1 MSAQVRCPS
10 ELCGILFEPPAGWL
24 GRMVHCP
31 ACGVRMTAKQETL
44 APRSIPARL
53 PFTVL
58 LDNVR
63 SLWNVGS
70 IFRTADACGV
80 ERIVLCGI
88 TGCPP
93 RREIAKTAL
102 GAEEMVLW
110 EYDANARRALLRLR
124 AEGLRPVALEETPRA
139 LPIDEAAWPSPLLLV
154 VGNEVAGVAD
164 ELRQEC
170 ELHVSIRMRGGKRS
184 LNVAVAFG
192 VAAHAAARA
201 LEGRAVAS

>member
-1 MSAQVRCPS
+1 
-10 ELCGILFEPPAGWL
+10 
-24 GRMVHCP
+24 MVHCP
-31 ACGVRMTAKQETL
+31 ACGVRMTAKQDVV
-44 APRSIPARL
+44 APAPIPERL

-102 GAEEMVLW
+102 GAEEMVVW
-110 EYDANARRALLRLR
+110 EYDADPRRALRRLC
-124 AEGLRPVALEETPRA
+124 ADGLHAVSLEDTPRA
-139 LPIDEAAWPSPLLLV
+139 VPIDEAVWPAPLLLV
-154 VGNEVAGVAD
+154 VGNEVAGVS
-164 ELRQEC
+164 EPLREAC
-170 ELHVSIRMRGGKRS
+170 EMHVSIPMRGGKRS

-192 VAAHAAARA
+192 VAAFAAARA
-201 LEGRAVAS
+201 LEGRTVSAR